1 MSERTRRRYTKEEKE
16 DAVRLIR
23 VSGQS
28 IARTAADLGIPKNTL
43 QNWVRQAKIDAGE
56 GPEGAYTTE
65 EKAELRRLRKELRRV
80 TMERDFLKKAAA
92 YFAKEESER
101 SK

>member
-1 MSERTRRRYTKEEKE
+1 MSRRTKRKYTKEQKE
-16 DAVRLIR
+16 DAIRLVR

-28 IARTAADLGIPKNTL
+28 IARTAEDLGIPQNTL
-43 QNWVRQAKIDAGE
+43 QNWVRQARIDAGE

-65 EKAELRRLRKELRRV
+65 EKAEIRRLRKELRQV

-92 YFAKEESER
+92 YFAKEESEG

>member
-1 MSERTRRRYTKEEKE
+1 MSVKNPRRYTKEQRE
-16 DAVRLIR
+16 DAVRLVM

-28 IARTAADLGIPKNTL
+28 ISRTAKDLGIPQNTL
-43 QNWVRQAKIDAGE
+43 WNWVNQARIDAGE
-56 GPEGAYTTE
+56 GSPEAYTTE
-65 EKAELRRLRKELRRV
+65 EKAELRRLRKELRQV

>member
-1 MSERTRRRYTKEEKE
+1 MSRRTKRRYTKEQKE
-16 DAVRLIR
+16 DAVRLVR

-28 IARTAADLGIPKNTL
+28 ISRTAEDLGIPQNTL
-43 QNWVRQAKIDAGE
+43 QNWVRQAKIDTGE
-56 GPEGAYTTE
+56 GPEGAWTTE
-65 EKAELRRLRKELRRV
+65 EKAELRKLRKELRRV

-92 YFAKEESER
+92 YFAKEESEG

>member
-1 MSERTRRRYTKEEKE
+1 MSEKKRTQYTKEQKE
-16 DAVRLIR
+16 DAVRLVR

-28 IARTAADLGIPKNTL
+28 IARTAKDLGIPENTL

-65 EKAELRRLRKELRRV
+65 EKKELRRLRKELRQV

>member
-1 MSERTRRRYTKEEKE
+1 MSKKTRRKYTKEQKE
-16 DAVRLIR
+16 DAVRLVR

-28 IARTAADLGIPKNTL
+28 VAQTARDLGIPQNTL
-43 QNWVRQAKIDAGE
+43 NKWVNQAKIDAGE
-56 GPEGAYTTE
+56 GPDGAYTTE
-65 EKAELRRLRKELRRV
+65 EKEELRKLRKELRRV

-92 YFAKEESER
+92 YFAKDESEP

>member
-1 MSERTRRRYTKEEKE
+1 MSEKKKTKYTKEQKE
-16 DAVRLIR
+16 DAVRLVK

-28 IARTAADLGIPKNTL
+28 IGRTARDLGIPENTL
-43 QNWVRQAKIDAGE
+43 QNWVRQARIDAGE

-65 EKAELRRLRKELRRV
+65 EKVELRRLRKELRLV

>member
-1 MSERTRRRYTKEEKE
+1 MSERTKRRYTREQKE
-16 DAVRLIR
+16 DAVRLVK

-28 IARTAADLGIPKNTL
+28 IARTAEDLGIPENTL
-43 QNWVRQAKIDAGE
+43 QNWVRQAKVDAGE
-56 GPEGAYTTE
+56 GSEGAYTTE
-65 EKAELRRLRKELRRV
+65 EKAEMRRLRKELRRV

-92 YFAKEESER
+92 FFAKEESER

>member
-1 MSERTRRRYTKEEKE
+1 VSEKTRSSYTKEQKQ
-16 DAVRLIR
+16 DAVRLVQ

-28 IARTAADLGIPKNTL
+28 INRTAKDLGIPENTL
-43 QNWVRQAKIDAGE
+43 WNWVHQAKIDAGE
-56 GPEGAYTTE
+56 SSAGAYTTE
-65 EKAELRRLRKELRRV
+65 EKAELRRLRKELRVV